1 MRKKVRGR
9 VMKMVGYLREEIN
22 AVVVGCERDLP
33 IHKQRM
39 RRPFQG
45 RRVASTITITKQ
57 KWFAHLV
64 MILRPQQ
71 MPFTIP
77 FSSLPELHSTL

>member
-1 MRKKVRGR
+1 
-9 VMKMVGYLREEIN
+9 MKMVGYLREEIN
-22 AVVVGCERDLP
+22 AVVVGYERDLSN
-33 IHKQRM
+33 HRQRM

-64 MILRPQQ
+64 TNLRPQQ
-71 MPFTIP
+71 MPFTILI
-77 FSSLPELHSTL
+77 SSLPELHSTL